1 MVNDSLSESYIC
13 ITFPY
18 ISYMCPRWL
27 TADKYQLSMVVD
39 FAAQIEVSAILI
51 QRIPHISGDFG
62 PISPSFGGFNALF
75 ALCPLSTGAVAAGS
89 EENSGRRRPSERRSA
104 NVMRSEAL
112 LPSVSASDRRWRAFE

>member
-1 MVNDSLSESYIC
+1 DKYPLSEVSHLNQEHC
-13 ITFPY
+13 
-18 ISYMCPRWL
+18 L
-27 TADKYQLSMVVD
+27 
-39 FAAQIEVSAILI
+39 SAILI